1 MSSYHELRDWRHV
14 AWGRVLAIARMATVR
29 VVDAVAIG
37 RLVVVAFAWTARRG
51 GVVGGIGESAS
62 KLLATSSFP
71 STQPTTLCSH
81 SEHVLDTAIGTIH
94 QHDLP
99 PTQKFLL
106 AQSNVWM
113 GDAPPSIVVGTW
125 FEHGVE

>member
-29 VVDAVAIG
+29 VVDVAAT
-37 RLVVVAFAWTARRG
+37 VVVVSAWTARGG
-51 GVVGGIGESAS
+51 GVVGGIGESQS
-62 KLLATSSFP
+62 ILFATSSFP

-99 PTQKFLL
+99 PTQQFLL